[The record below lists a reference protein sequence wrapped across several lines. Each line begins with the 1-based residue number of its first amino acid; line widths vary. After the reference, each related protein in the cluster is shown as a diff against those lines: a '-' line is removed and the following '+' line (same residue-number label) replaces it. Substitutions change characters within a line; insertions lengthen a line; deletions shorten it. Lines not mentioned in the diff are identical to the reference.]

1 MVRGASMVKRRC
13 RVGQYADEIPE
24 LYSLCKALMR
34 QLELQRSVNYKQIL
48 DISEVK
54 VHRVGM

>member
-1 MVRGASMVKRRC
+1 MKRVR
-13 RVGQYADEIPE
+13 QYADKIPE
-24 LYSLCKALMR
+24 LYSLCKALMK

-54 VHRVGM
+54 VH